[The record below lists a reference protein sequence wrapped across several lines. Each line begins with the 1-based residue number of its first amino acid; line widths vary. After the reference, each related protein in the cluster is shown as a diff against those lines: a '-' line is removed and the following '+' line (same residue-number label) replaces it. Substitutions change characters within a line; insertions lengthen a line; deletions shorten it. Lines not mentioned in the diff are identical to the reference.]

1 MQIDSEK
8 IEIVTACDDNYV
20 QHLGVMLCSLLE
32 NTLHREKINIWVI
45 DGDISQDKK
54 TLLSTF
60 IINKYQI
67 SINYL
72 DIDKELYKKFK
83 ISYHFTHSIYYRI
96 SIPEIIPFNVSKV
109 IYLDSDIIL
118 KQDIYDLWLIDL
130 KDYFIGAVELLD
142 VDKRHL
148 EEIIKDD
155 LDYFNSGVLVI
166 NISKWRENNVSQQVI
181 DFISNYQEKIIWWDQ
196 DSLNAILY
204 QKWLSLPLKW
214 NLQSNFFDIN
224 VNKCA
229 RGLELREAIAKP
241 AIIHYTGMHKPWDYI
256 DNHLYKQEYY
266 KYLALTPWHI
276 YKSKKTLKLI
286 VKRLIRIYM
295 PRFLLLIIKQLFQKV
310 KL

>member
-8 IEIVTACDDNYV
+8 IEIVTACDDKYV

-60 IINKYQI
+60 ISNKYQI

-130 KDYFIGAVELLD
+130 KDDFIGAVELLD

-155 LDYFNSGVLVI
+155 L
-166 NISKWRENNVSQQVI
+166 
-181 DFISNYQEKIIWWDQ
+181 
-196 DSLNAILY
+196 
-204 QKWLSLPLKW
+204 
-214 NLQSNFFDIN
+214 
-224 VNKCA
+224 
-229 RGLELREAIAKP
+229 
-241 AIIHYTGMHKPWDYI
+241 
-256 DNHLYKQEYY
+256 
-266 KYLALTPWHI
+266 
-276 YKSKKTLKLI
+276 
-286 VKRLIRIYM
+286 
-295 PRFLLLIIKQLFQKV
+295 
-310 KL
+310 